1 MTQLEREKAPK
12 LRVWV
17 SPQIAYQTLITLMHY
32 PKKKTFVLIQIN
44 FEFILKSNERKGCDH
59 KNFFSFFFWSLVI
72 YQRITTIKV
81 SNEKQKYKNI
91 LEHLSVPYVV
101 GK

>member
-59 KNFFSFFFWSLVI
+59 KNFFFIFFLVSSNI
-72 YQRITTIKV
+72 SENHNYKSQQRKAEIQEYIRAPFCT
-81 SNEKQKYKNI
+81 
-91 LEHLSVPYVV
+91 LCC
-101 GK
+101 G